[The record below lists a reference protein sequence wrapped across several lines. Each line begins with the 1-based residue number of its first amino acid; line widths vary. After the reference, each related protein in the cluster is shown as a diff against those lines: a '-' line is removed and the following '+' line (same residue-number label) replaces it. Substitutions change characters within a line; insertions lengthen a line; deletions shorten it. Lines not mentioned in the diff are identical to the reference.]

1 MRRHINVVGLLFMLW
16 GGMIVLVSLSLLSTG
31 VAATAIG
38 AADPSNATGGRLAA
52 GMVAAG
58 FFVLAFLGLLFGW
71 VHLWVGS
78 RLRSSKEWA
87 RTVGIILAIID
98 VILLPI
104 GTALGIYTL
113 WALLHSGSRELF
125 EEQA

>member
-16 GGMIVLVSLSLLSTG
+16 GGMTLLVSLSLLSTG

-38 AADPSNATGGRLAA
+38 AADPASATGGKLAA

-58 FFVLAFLGLLFGW
+58 FFILALLGFLFGW
-71 VHLWVGS
+71 VHVWVGS
-78 RLRSSKEWA
+78 RLRRSREWA
-87 RTVGIILAIID
+87 RTVGIILAILD
-98 VILLPI
+98 MILLPI

-113 WALLHSGSRELF
+113 WALLHSGTRELF
-125 EEQA
+125 EG